1 MLKRSKR
8 YLKKINTV
16 ALGILL
22 GFSVLASL
30 LAATPVVHAADDDKG
45 KTPICTDTN
54 GDKKIDI
61 NDLDPQ
67 KPCQY
72 SDKLESTPDGA
83 AKTCTGG
90 DCSGLIKN
98 YVNPFIKLL
107 SGIIGVVVTTSV
119 IVGGIQYSSA
129 GGDPGKVAA
138 AKKRI
143 YNSIVALLAYL
154 FLMAFLQW
162 LIPGGI
168 V

>member
-1 MLKRSKR
+1 MQRIKKCLNIITGASIMLLFGLLVAVSTTLVAPAVTMAAETPVCTDKNGDG
-8 YLKKINTV
+8 KINV
-16 ALGILL
+16 
-22 GFSVLASL
+22 
-30 LAATPVVHAADDDKG
+30 
-45 KTPICTDTN
+45 
-54 GDKKIDI
+54 

-67 KPCQY
+67 KPCRY
-72 SDKLESTPDGA
+72 TDELKSTPDAA

-98 YVNPFIKLL
+98 YVNPFIKFLTGL
-107 SGIIGVVVTTSV
+107 IGVVVTISI

-143 YNSIVALLAYL
+143 YNTLIALVAYI
-154 FLMAFLQW
+154 FMFAFLQW

>member
-1 MLKRSKR
+1 MQRIKNCLNIITGASIVLLFGSLVAASTTIIAPTVTMAAETPVCTDKNGDG
-8 YLKKINTV
+8 KINV
-16 ALGILL
+16 
-22 GFSVLASL
+22 
-30 LAATPVVHAADDDKG
+30 
-45 KTPICTDTN
+45 
-54 GDKKIDI
+54 

-67 KPCQY
+67 KPCRY
-72 SDKLESTPDGA
+72 SDELKNTPDAA
-83 AKTCTGG
+83 AKTCEGG

-107 SGIIGVVVTTSV
+107 TGLIGVVVTISI

-143 YNSIVALLAYL
+143 YNTLIALVAYI
-154 FLMAFLQW
+154 FMFAFLQW